1 MNKPDFFFLGLYY
14 GMSIALISLS
24 TALNVF
30 TLNVHH
36 KGLRGHKVPYCLKR
50 VFFGIIAKML
60 FLKIDLPVAPEEG
73 MVWHC
78 YCYKTLGFFCYKKDL
93 NFYKIPKK
101 VQ

>member
-1 MNKPDFFFLGLYY
+1 MYSFIFVARYNVFMPGIIRHPFFLGLYY

-78 YCYKTLGFFCYKKDL
+78 FC
-93 NFYKIPKK
+93 
-101 VQ
+101 

>member
-1 MNKPDFFFLGLYY
+1 
-14 GMSIALISLS
+14 MSIALISLS

-73 MVWHC
+73 MVC
-78 YCYKTLGFFCYKKDL
+78 YCYNLKKDSV
-93 NFYKIPKK
+93 KK
-101 VQ
+101 ERIWIFLKFKKLQ